1 MQQIQFMVNTDI
13 SASRNIGFP
22 DSLLSRFDLCFVILY
37 EHNSEMDRKISE
49 RVINNHMFTN
59 DAPNILNDNE
69 DKVIESEIEE
79 KKEKNFKCMK
89 TIIHIK
95 IRQNLFGK

>member
-1 MQQIQFMVNTDI
+1 MVNTNI
-13 SASRNIGFP
+13 SAQRNIGFP
-22 DSLLSRFDLCFVILY
+22 DSLLSRFDLCFVILD
-37 EHNSEMDRKISE
+37 EHNSEMNRKISE

-79 KKEKNFKCMK
+79 NKEKNIKCMK
-89 TIIHIK
+89 NIIK
-95 IRQNLFGK
+95 IRQNLFDK

>member
-1 MQQIQFMVNTDI
+1 MVNTDI

-22 DSLLSRFDLCFVILY
+22 DSLLRRFDLCFVVLD

-49 RVINNHMFTN
+49 RVINNHMFTI

-69 DKVIESEIEE
+69 DKVIEEE
-79 KKEKNFKCMK
+79 NKEKNIKCVK
-89 TIIHIK
+89 NIIHIK

>member
-1 MQQIQFMVNTDI
+1 MVNTDI
-13 SASRNIGFP
+13 SAQRNIGFP
-22 DSLLSRFDLCFVILY
+22 DSLLSRFYLCFVVLD

-49 RVINNHMFTN
+49 RVINNHMFTI

-79 KKEKNFKCMK
+79 KKEKNLKCMK

-95 IRQNLFGK
+95 I

>member
-1 MQQIQFMVNTDI
+1 
-13 SASRNIGFP
+13 
-22 DSLLSRFDLCFVILY
+22 
-37 EHNSEMDRKISE
+37 MDRKISE

-69 DKVIESEIEE
+69 DKVIEEE
-79 KKEKNFKCMK
+79 NKEKNIKCVK
-89 TIIHIK
+89 KIIHIK

>member
-1 MQQIQFMVNTDI
+1 MVNTNI
-13 SASRNIGFP
+13 STLRNISFP
-22 DSLLSRFDLCFVILY
+22 DSLLSRFDLCFVISY
-37 EHNSEMDRKISE
+37 EHNSEMNRKISE
-49 RVINNHMFTN
+49 RVINNHMFTI

-79 KKEKNFKCMK
+79 KKEKNLKCMK

-95 IRQNLFGK
+95 I

>member
-1 MQQIQFMVNTDI
+1 
-13 SASRNIGFP
+13 
-22 DSLLSRFDLCFVILY
+22 
-37 EHNSEMDRKISE
+37 
-49 RVINNHMFTN
+49 MFTN

-79 KKEKNFKCMK
+79 NKEKNLKFMK
-89 TIIHIK
+89 NIIHIK

>member
-1 MQQIQFMVNTDI
+1 
-13 SASRNIGFP
+13 
-22 DSLLSRFDLCFVILY
+22 
-37 EHNSEMDRKISE
+37 MDRKISE

-59 DAPNILNDNE
+59 DASNILNDNE

-79 KKEKNFKCMK
+79 NKEKNLKFMK
-89 TIIHIK
+89 NIIHIK

>member
-1 MQQIQFMVNTDI
+1 MVDTDI

-22 DSLLSRFDLCFVILY
+22 DSLLSRFDLCFVILD

-49 RVINNHMFTN
+49 RVINNHMFTI

-79 KKEKNFKCMK
+79 NKEKNLKCMK

-95 IRQNLFGK
+95 I

>member
-1 MQQIQFMVNTDI
+1 MVNTDI
-13 SASRNIGFP
+13 SAQRNIGFP
-22 DSLLSRFDLCFVILY
+22 DSLLSRFYLCFVVLD
-37 EHNSEMDRKISE
+37 EHNSEMDRNISE
-49 RVINNHMFTN
+49 RIINNHMFTN

-79 KKEKNFKCMK
+79 KKEKNLKCMK

-95 IRQNLFGK
+95 I

>member
-1 MQQIQFMVNTDI
+1 MQQIQFMVDTDI

-22 DSLLSRFDLCFVILY
+22 DSLLSRFYLCFVVLD
-37 EHNSEMDRKISE
+37 EHNSEMNRKISE

-79 KKEKNFKCMK
+79 NKEKNIKCMK
-89 TIIHIK
+89 NIIK
-95 IRQNLFGK
+95 IRQNLFDK